1 MGFYDK
7 SWPNISHKQIFDL
20 CDIIYDKSKMKSLCD
35 VTCVAK
41 PLVVLEGDVRRKYY
55 TNIWYL
61 TLSKIPIHRKR
72 MSGKSKKVLDVTL
85 RITSLYTLPL
95 EVSDVWQIS
104 DLLVSKMSDV
114 RCQAIFY
121 LPNI

>member
-20 CDIIYDKSKMKSLCD
+20 CDIIYDKSKMKSLLTLSKKVSD

-61 TLSKIPIHRKR
+61 TLSKIPKHPKR
-72 MSGKSKKVLDVTL
+72 MSGKSKKVL
-85 RITSLYTLPL
+85 
-95 EVSDVWQIS
+95 E
-104 DLLVSKMSDV
+104 
-114 RCQAIFY
+114 
-121 LPNI
+121 